1 MRDTKQTSTSTG
13 HTVDPGEVEK
23 FTAMA
28 ASWWDPDGDFRP
40 LHKINPTRLRFIT
53 EEIAAHFDRDL
64 DAPNPLAGL
73 RILDVGCGGG
83 LVCEPLARLG
93 AQVTGVDATPANIP
107 VAEIHAEQMGLE
119 IDYRVAT
126 VAELVEAGERFDV
139 VLALEIIEHVNDP
152 PAFVADVIGARA
164 EGGQV
169 LFSTFNRTLRSFA
182 LGIVAAEY
190 VLRWLPTGTHDW
202 RRFVPPAEMF
212 EMVEAEGLHPQRIK
226 GFMFNP
232 LLDKWLLT
240 DDTGVS
246 YIASFRS
253 ALDRPPSAPEFAL

>member
-1 MRDTKQTSTSTG
+1 M
-13 HTVDPGEVEK
+13 
-23 FTAMA
+23 
-28 ASWWDPDGDFRP
+28 
-40 LHKINPTRLRFIT
+40 RFIT
-53 EEIAAHFDRDL
+53 EQIARHFDRDL
-64 DAPNPLAGL
+64 DAAEPLAGL
-73 RILDVGCGGG
+73 KILDVGCGGG

-93 AQVTGVDATPANIP
+93 ATVTGVDATPANIP
-107 VAEIHAEQMGLE
+107 VAQIHAEQMGLD

-126 VAELVEAGERFDV
+126 VADLVSAGERFDV

-152 PAFVADVIGARA
+152 PAFVTDVVGARA

-169 LFSTFNRTLRSFA
+169 FVSTFNKTLRSFA

-190 VLRWLPTGTHDW
+190 VLQWLPRGTHDW

-212 EMVEAEGLHPQRIK
+212 KMVEDAGLRPDRIK

-246 YIASFRS
+246 YIACFK
-253 ALDRPPSAPEFAL
+253 APTDQPPTEPEFAL

>member
-1 MRDTKQTSTSTG
+1 
-13 HTVDPGEVEK
+13 
-23 FTAMA
+23 MA

-126 VAELVEAGERFDV
+126 VTELVEAGERDV

-152 PAFVADVIGARA
+152 PAFVADVIGARRGRA
-164 EGGQV
+164 A

-202 RRFVPPAEMF
+202 RRSAPRRRCSRWSRRRART
-212 EMVEAEGLHPQRIK
+212 AADQGLHVQPAARQ
-226 GFMFNP
+226 MVAHH
-232 LLDKWLLT
+232 
-240 DDTGVS
+240 DTGVS

-253 ALDRPPSAPEFAL
+253 AQDRPPTAPEFAL

>member
-126 VAELVEAGERFDV
+126 VAELVEAGERFD
-139 VLALEIIEHVNDP
+139 
-152 PAFVADVIGARA
+152 
-164 EGGQV
+164 
-169 LFSTFNRTLRSFA
+169 
-182 LGIVAAEY
+182 
-190 VLRWLPTGTHDW
+190 
-202 RRFVPPAEMF
+202 
-212 EMVEAEGLHPQRIK
+212 
-226 GFMFNP
+226 
-232 LLDKWLLT
+232 
-240 DDTGVS
+240 
-246 YIASFRS
+246 
-253 ALDRPPSAPEFAL
+253 